1 MNLVFPHGDRIVIL
15 KECKVVESSIN
26 IENATVPVN
35 VMGPPPQMVFAGR
48 TIRASMTILAKDMD
62 TTSDEDFE
70 IASIKEKTVRE
81 CSLGELIL
89 AIAGKS

>member
-35 VMGPPPQMVFAGR
+35 VMGPPHRWCLQEEP
-48 TIRASMTILAKDMD
+48 
-62 TTSDEDFE
+62 
-70 IASIKEKTVRE
+70 
-81 CSLGELIL
+81 
-89 AIAGKS
+89 